1 MTTSKI
7 LTVVLLL
14 LTQLRCPAEDKN
26 RIEISAPVDD
36 GGFQLHTVRSPYQAG
51 TTKIRVLLPD
61 AFDKSQRYRVLYVL
75 PVEALD
81 GQRWG
86 NGLKTI
92 RKAGL
97 HNRHKLVCVAPTFSH
112 LPWYTD
118 HPSDPMIRQESYLTR
133 VVLPLVEKNYPV
145 IPGRAGRLLVG
156 FSKSGWGAF
165 TLLLRNP
172 EVFAAAAAFDA
183 PLALDRPGPYGSG
196 PIFGSRENFEKY
208 RVESLLKKNAGRL
221 GSQKRLALLGYYG
234 NFRSH
239 HLKAHGWMDALKI
252 AHHWRDGPK
261 RQHSW
266 GSGWLPEAVALL
278 AKPRK
283 EDQPRAEEKTP
294 GTEKKKT
301 GGGKN

>member
-1 MTTSKI
+1 MTARKI
-7 LTVVLLL
+7 LIVIILL

-133 VVLPLVEKNYPV
+133 VVLPLVEENYPA

>member
-1 MTTSKI
+1 M
-7 LTVVLLL
+7 
-14 LTQLRCPAEDKN
+14 
-26 RIEISAPVDD
+26 
-36 GGFQLHTVRSPYQAG
+36 RSPYQAG

-61 AFDKSQRYRVLYVL
+61 AFDKSQRYSVLYVL

-112 LPWYTD
+112 LPWYAD

-133 VVLPLVEKNYPV
+133 VVLPLVEKSYPA

-208 RVESLLKKNAGRL
+208 RVESLLKKNVGRL
-221 GSQKRLALLGYYG
+221 GSSKRLALLGHFV
-234 NFRSH
+234 NFRKQH
-239 HLKAHGWMDALKI
+239 EKARSWMNSLKI
-252 AHHWRDGPK
+252 QHHWHKGQRWK
-261 RQHSW
+261 HSW
-266 GSGWLPEAVALL
+266 ESGWLPRAIELIAGDGKV
-278 AKPRK
+278 
-283 EDQPRAEEKTP
+283 QPEGNQLRE
-294 GTEKKKT
+294 
-301 GGGKN
+301 

>member
-1 MTTSKI
+1 MTTRKI
-7 LTVVLLL
+7 LTVIILL
-14 LTQLRCPAEDKN
+14 LTQLRCPAEDRN

-61 AFDKSQRYRVLYVL
+61 AFDKSRRYRVLYVL

-81 GQRWG
+81 GKRWG

-97 HNRHKLVCVAPTFSH
+97 HNRHNLVCVAPTFSH
-112 LPWYTD
+112 LPWYAD

-133 VVLPLVEKNYPV
+133 VVLPFVEKNYPA

-172 EVFAAAAAFDA
+172 ELFAAAAAFDA

-208 RVESLLKKNAGRL
+208 RVERLLKENAGRL
-221 GSQKRLALLGYYG
+221 GSSKRLALLGHFV
-234 NFRSH
+234 NFRKQH
-239 HLKAHGWMDALKI
+239 EKARSWMNSLKI
-252 AHHWRDGPK
+252 QHHWHKGRRWK
-261 RQHSW
+261 HSW
-266 GSGWLPEAVALL
+266 ESGWLPRAIELIAGDDKV
-278 AKPRK
+278 
-283 EDQPRAEEKTP
+283 QPEGNQLRE
-294 GTEKKKT
+294 
-301 GGGKN
+301 

>member
-1 MTTSKI
+1 MIPARIETTMTARKI
-7 LTVVLLL
+7 LTVIILL

-61 AFDKSQRYRVLYVL
+61 AFDKSQRYRALYVL

-112 LPWYTD
+112 LPWYAD

-221 GSQKRLALLGYYG
+221 GSSKRLALLGHFV
-234 NFRSH
+234 NFRKQH
-239 HLKAHGWMDALKI
+239 EKARSWMNSLKI
-252 AHHWRDGPK
+252 QHHWHKGQRWK
-261 RQHSW
+261 HSW
-266 GSGWLPEAVALL
+266 ESGWLPRAIALI
-278 AKPRK
+278 AGDDKV
-283 EDQPRAEEKTP
+283 QPEGNQLRE
-294 GTEKKKT
+294 
-301 GGGKN
+301 

>member
-1 MTTSKI
+1 MTARKI
-7 LTVVLLL
+7 LIVIILL

-112 LPWYTD
+112 LPWYAD
-118 HPSDPMIRQESYLTR
+118 HPSDLMIRQESYLTR
-133 VVLPLVEKNYPV
+133 VVLPLVEKNYPA

-221 GSQKRLALLGYYG
+221 GSSKRLALLGHFV
-234 NFRSH
+234 NFRKEH
-239 HLKAHGWMDALKI
+239 EKARSWMNSLKI
-252 AHHWRDGPK
+252 QHHWHKGQRWK
-261 RQHSW
+261 HSW
-266 GSGWLPEAVALL
+266 ESGWLPRAIELIAGDDKV
-278 AKPRK
+278 
-283 EDQPRAEEKTP
+283 QPEGNQLRE
-294 GTEKKKT
+294 
-301 GGGKN
+301 

>member
-1 MTTSKI
+1 MTARKI
-7 LTVVLLL
+7 LIVIILL

-36 GGFQLHTVRSPYQAG
+36 GGFQLHTVHSPYQAG

-75 PVEALD
+75 PVEAMD

-112 LPWYTD
+112 LPWYAD

-133 VVLPLVEKNYPV
+133 VVLPLVEKNYPA

-221 GSQKRLALLGYYG
+221 GSSKRLALLGHFV
-234 NFRSH
+234 NFRKQH
-239 HLKAHGWMDALKI
+239 EKARSWMNSLKI
-252 AHHWRDGPK
+252 QHHWHKGQRWK
-261 RQHSW
+261 HSW
-266 GSGWLPEAVALL
+266 ESGWLPQAIELIAGDDKV
-278 AKPRK
+278 
-283 EDQPRAEEKTP
+283 QPKGNQLRE
-294 GTEKKKT
+294 
-301 GGGKN
+301 

>member
-1 MTTSKI
+1 MTARKI
-7 LTVVLLL
+7 LTVIILL

-51 TTKIRVLLPD
+51 TTKIRILLPD

-97 HNRHKLVCVAPTFSH
+97 HNRHKLICVAPTFSH
-112 LPWYTD
+112 LPWYAD

-133 VVLPLVEKNYPV
+133 AVLPLVEKNYPA

-172 EVFAAAAAFDA
+172 EVFAAAAAFDS
-183 PLALDRPGPYGSG
+183 PLALDKPGPYGSG

-221 GSQKRLALLGYYG
+221 GSSKRLALVGHFV
-234 NFRSH
+234 NFRKQH
-239 HLKAHGWMDALKI
+239 EKARIWMNSLKI
-252 AHHWRDGPK
+252 QHHWHKGQK
-261 RQHSW
+261 WKHSW
-266 GSGWLPEAVALL
+266 ESGWLPRAIELIAGDDKV
-278 AKPRK
+278 
-283 EDQPRAEEKTP
+283 QPEENQLR
-294 GTEKKKT
+294 E
-301 GGGKN
+301 

>member
-7 LTVVLLL
+7 LTVVILLL
-14 LTQLRCPAEDKN
+14 AQLPCPAEDKN
-26 RIEISAPVDD
+26 PLEISAAVDD
-36 GGFQLHTVRSPYQAG
+36 GGFRLHTVRSPYQAG
-51 TTKIRVLLPD
+51 TTKVRVLLPD

-81 GQRWG
+81 GRRWG
-86 NGLKTI
+86 SGLQTI

-97 HNRHKLVCVAPTFSH
+97 HNRHKLICVAPTFSH
-112 LPWYTD
+112 LPWYAD

-133 VVLPLVEKNYPV
+133 VVLPLVEKNYPA
-145 IPGRAGRLLVG
+145 IPGRTGRLLVG

-183 PLALDRPGPYGSG
+183 PLALDKPGPYGSG

-221 GSQKRLALLGYYG
+221 GSSKRLALLGYFV
-234 NFRSH
+234 NFRKQH
-239 HLKAHGWMDALKI
+239 EKARSWMNSLEI
-252 AHHWRDGPK
+252 QHHWHRGQEWK
-261 RQHSW
+261 HSW
-266 GSGWLPEAVALL
+266 ESGWLPRAIELIAGDDKGRPEGNQL
-278 AKPRK
+278 RK
-283 EDQPRAEEKTP
+283 
-294 GTEKKKT
+294 
-301 GGGKN
+301 

>member
-1 MTTSKI
+1 MTARKI
-7 LTVVLLL
+7 LIVIILL

-36 GGFQLHTVRSPYQAG
+36 GGFQFHTVRSPYQAG

-112 LPWYTD
+112 LPWYAD

-221 GSQKRLALLGYYG
+221 GSSKRLEI
-234 NFRSH
+234 R
-239 HLKAHGWMDALKI
+239 
-252 AHHWRDGPK
+252 
-261 RQHSW
+261 
-266 GSGWLPEAVALL
+266 
-278 AKPRK
+278 
-283 EDQPRAEEKTP
+283 RASCRERV
-294 GTEKKKT
+294 
-301 GGGKN
+301 

>member
-1 MTTSKI
+1 MTARKI
-7 LTVVLLL
+7 LIVIILL
-14 LTQLRCPAEDKN
+14 LTQLRCPAEDRN

-61 AFDKSQRYRVLYVL
+61 AFDKSRRYRVLYVL

-112 LPWYTD
+112 LPWYAD

-133 VVLPLVEKNYPV
+133 VVLPLVEKNYPA

-165 TLLLRNP
+165 TLLLRNQ

-221 GSQKRLALLGYYG
+221 GSSKRLALLGHFV
-234 NFRSH
+234 NFRKQH
-239 HLKAHGWMDALKI
+239 EKARSWMNSLKI
-252 AHHWRDGPK
+252 QHHWHKGQRWK
-261 RQHSW
+261 HSW
-266 GSGWLPEAVALL
+266 ESGWLPRAIELIAGDDKV
-278 AKPRK
+278 
-283 EDQPRAEEKTP
+283 QPKGNQLRE
-294 GTEKKKT
+294 
-301 GGGKN
+301 

>member
-14 LTQLRCPAEDKN
+14 LTQLSCPAEDKDQ
-26 RIEISAPVDD
+26 IEISAPVDD

-81 GQRWG
+81 GRRWG
-86 NGLKTI
+86 NGLQTI

-97 HNRHKLVCVAPTFSH
+97 HNRHKLICVAPTFSH
-112 LPWYTD
+112 LPWYAD
-118 HPSDPMIRQESYLTR
+118 HPNNPRIRQESYLLK
-133 VVLPLVEKNYPV
+133 VILPFIEKTYPV
-145 IPGRAGRLLVG
+145 TPGRAGRLLVG

-172 EVFAAAAAFDA
+172 DVFAAAAAFDA
-183 PLALDRPGPYGSG
+183 PMALAAPGPYGTG
-196 PIFGSRENFEKY
+196 PVFGGKKNFEKY
-208 RVESLLKKNAGRL
+208 RVESLLKKNGGRL
-221 GSQKRLALLGYYG
+221 GKGKRLALLGYYD

-239 HLKAHGWMDALKI
+239 HLQAHRWMNALKI
-252 AHHWRDGPK
+252 EHHWRDGPK
-261 RQHSW
+261 RKHSW
-266 GSGWLPEAVALL
+266 GSGWLPEALALL
-278 AKPRK
+278 AAP
-283 EDQPRAEEKTP
+283 AEENLP
-294 GTEKKKT
+294 PEKKKAS
-301 GGGKN
+301 KPESRR

>member
-1 MTTSKI
+1 MTARKI
-7 LTVVLLL
+7 LIVIILL

-61 AFDKSQRYRVLYVL
+61 AFDKSRRYRVLYVL

-81 GQRWG
+81 GKRWG

-97 HNRHKLVCVAPTFSH
+97 HNRHNLVCVAPTFSH
-112 LPWYTD
+112 LPWYAD

-133 VVLPLVEKNYPV
+133 VVLPFVEKNYPA

-172 EVFAAAAAFDA
+172 ELFAAAAAFDA

-208 RVESLLKKNAGRL
+208 RVERLLKENAGRL
-221 GSQKRLALLGYYG
+221 GSSKRLALLGHFV
-234 NFRSH
+234 NFRKQH
-239 HLKAHGWMDALKI
+239 EKARSWMNSLKI
-252 AHHWRDGPK
+252 QHHWHKGRRWK
-261 RQHSW
+261 HSW
-266 GSGWLPEAVALL
+266 ESGWLPRAIELIAGDDKV
-278 AKPRK
+278 
-283 EDQPRAEEKTP
+283 QPEGNQLRE
-294 GTEKKKT
+294 
-301 GGGKN
+301 

>member
-14 LTQLRCPAEDKN
+14 LTQLRCPAEDKD

-61 AFDKSQRYRVLYVL
+61 AFNKSQRYRVLYVL

-86 NGLKTI
+86 NGLRTI

-97 HNRHKLVCVAPTFSH
+97 HNKHGLVCVAPTFSH
-112 LPWYTD
+112 LPWYAD
-118 HPSDPMIRQESYLTR
+118 HPRDPHIRQESYLTR
-133 VVLPLVEKNYPV
+133 AVLPFIDKTYPV
-145 IPGRAGRLLVG
+145 VAGKEGRLLVG

-172 EVFAAAAAFDA
+172 DLFAAAAAFDA
-183 PLALDRPGPYGSG
+183 PMALNKPGPYGTD
-196 PIFGSRENFEKY
+196 PIFGGRENFEKY
-208 RVESLLKKNAGRL
+208 RVENLLKKNRGRL
-221 GSQKRLALLGYYG
+221 GPGKRLTLLGYYN

-239 HLKAHGWMDALKI
+239 HVKAHTWMDALKI
-252 AHHWRDGPK
+252 EHHWRDGPK
-261 RQHSW
+261 RKHSW
-266 GSGWLPEAVALL
+266 DSGWMPEAVVLL
-278 AKPRK
+278 AQPEKEHRRK
-283 EDQPRAEEKTP
+283 GA
-294 GTEKKKT
+294 GTDRKSSQ
-301 GGGKN
+301 

>member
-1 MTTSKI
+1 MTARKI
-7 LTVVLLL
+7 LTVIILL

-112 LPWYTD
+112 LPWYAD

-266 GSGWLPEAVALL
+266 DSGWLPEAAALL

>member
-1 MTTSKI
+1 MTTRKI
-7 LTVVLLL
+7 LTVIILLP
-14 LTQLRCPAEDKN
+14 TQLRCPAEDKN

-61 AFDKSQRYRVLYVL
+61 AFDKSRRYRVLYVL

-81 GQRWG
+81 GKRWG

-97 HNRHKLVCVAPTFSH
+97 HNRHNLVCVAPTFSH
-112 LPWYTD
+112 LPWYAD

-133 VVLPLVEKNYPV
+133 VVLPFVEKNYPA

-172 EVFAAAAAFDA
+172 ELFAAAAAFDA

-196 PIFGSRENFEKY
+196 PIFGNHENFEKY
-208 RVESLLKKNAGRL
+208 RVESLLKENAGRL
-221 GSQKRLALLGYYG
+221 GSSKRLALLGHFV
-234 NFRSH
+234 NFRKQH
-239 HLKAHGWMDALKI
+239 EKARSWMNSLKI
-252 AHHWRDGPK
+252 QHHWHKGR
-261 RQHSW
+261 RWEHSW
-266 GSGWLPEAVALL
+266 ESGWLPRAVELIAGDD
-278 AKPRK
+278 KV
-283 EDQPRAEEKTP
+283 QPEGNQLRE
-294 GTEKKKT
+294 
-301 GGGKN
+301 

>member
-1 MTTSKI
+1 MTARKI
-7 LTVVLLL
+7 LTVIILL

-112 LPWYTD
+112 LPWYAD

-196 PIFGSRENFEKY
+196 PIFGSRKNFEKY
-208 RVESLLKKNAGRL
+208 KVESLLKQNAGRL